1 MDRRMIHLCYLML
14 FVSRC
19 LAAPVSENFA
29 VQAGSPVSVQ
39 RGLTATLPCW
49 LVPSQS
55 AEDMEVRWY
64 RDGHFDTPAMLYKS
78 RKLDH
83 GSQDPS
89 YAGRVLFGSRG
100 LTSDGLKTG
109 DVSLNLA
116 DVAVEDAGNY
126 TCFVSSDKVFD
137 SSSVSLHVTVTGR
150 PPLMSTVWEDGDMV
164 NVSCESEGWYP
175 RPELRWTGR
184 TTDLPADSLVYSND
198 PAGLFSVHSWL
209 RAAGSSEVSCS
220 VGLSSKEAKVA
231 RLRLG
236 SPQEESGSSSA
247 GWVAFGI
254 LLVALAIAAV
264 AAVLYFKNRAQS
276 KPGGDQTDGL
286 KITNSSE
293 ENKPLLPKE
302 MVPPTALS
310 VATKCHVNVE
320 LEKTENPYIK
330 IAGSKIIR
338 DAGVREFPDGDAVT
352 CLTAAR
358 GTPRFSSGRHYWE
371 VSMSKDNAGVKKSWW
386 IGVTNNTQVLQNL
399 SFSPNTSNG
408 FWFLSS
414 SPNRGETVQC
424 NTEPEVSFH
433 VQSRPKTVGVYLDYD
448 QGELSFYNVEDK
460 SLIGSV
466 ATKFTG
472 EVFPLFNPGKGDP
485 APMEILQK
493 AEQDQANDN
502 RNSSV
507 Q

>member
-1 MDRRMIHLCYLML
+1 WQLP
-14 FVSRC
+14 
-19 LAAPVSENFA
+19 AAFSENFA

-137 SSSVSLHVTVTGR
+137 SSSVSLHVTGEWDE
-150 PPLMSTVWEDGDMV
+150 SGII
-164 NVSCESEGWYP
+164 CESEGWYP

-236 SPQEESGSSSA
+236 SPQEGNRVSFVRWKNENKKQRD
-247 GWVAFGI
+247 
-254 LLVALAIAAV
+254 
-264 AAVLYFKNRAQS
+264 AAVLAFHLRVGFFLGWM
-276 KPGGDQTDGL
+276 GGFRDTSRGVSY
-286 KITNSSE
+286 SSCSCCA
-293 ENKPLLPKE
+293 LLQKQRFF
-302 MVPPTALS
+302 LS
-310 VATKCHVNVE
+310 STVNVE

-485 APMEILQK
+485 SMK
-493 AEQDQANDN
+493 FNFY
-502 RNSSV
+502 
-507 Q
+507 